1 MTVQERI
8 DNIAARLGVTP
19 HGNPRLDLD
28 IRFYGDGHVSIGSPR
43 VGDRERVQRDDL
55 AAAVDAIA
63 EIVRRADRNAKAN

>member
-1 MTVQERI
+1 LTWTF
-8 DNIAARLGVTP
+8 G
-19 HGNPRLDLD
+19 
-28 IRFYGDGHVSIGSPR
+28 FYGDGHVSIGSPH